1 MSKKTDEEPES
12 TEPVVI
18 SYRQKH
24 SSKAHRK
31 AVPFKHL
38 DNPPHR
44 VRTLMVYLFI
54 AVVAFIVLHNV
65 LHVG

>member
-1 MSKKTDEEPES
+1 MSKKPEEPES

-18 SYRQKH
+18 NYREKH
-24 SSKAHRK
+24 SRKAHRK
-31 AVPFKHL
+31 AVPFKYL

-54 AVVAFIVLHNV
+54 AVVAFIILHNV